1 MNLLG
6 AYLFIT
12 VVAEC
17 IAKFFYSSKR
27 SINPISVIIFLLLA
41 PVLLSSQRLVEFR
54 QALFMDADLVS
65 RCLTAVAPL
74 VLASLVFAAIQGLI
88 SLSVSKELSL
98 VFRVFK
104 PIWLVCFLVVV
115 VRNFAPIA
123 STILLEAPK
132 P

>member
-1 MNLLG
+1 
-6 AYLFIT
+6 
-12 VVAEC
+12 
-17 IAKFFYSSKR
+17 
-27 SINPISVIIFLLLA
+27 
-41 PVLLSSQRLVEFR
+41 
-54 QALFMDADLVS
+54 LFMDADLVS

-123 STILLEAPK
+123 SLVLLEVPK